1 MTTGLPLVSV
11 VIPTYNRWPMV
22 GEAVQ
27 SVLAQT
33 FDRFEL
39 IVVDDGSTDSTV
51 PSLSQRDS
59 RLKVVTQPRAGVASA
74 RNAGVAMSR
83 GKYIAFLDSDDL
95 WSPAKLAVQTNF
107 MERDSGMGICQTE
120 ETWIRNGIRVNP
132 KLKHR
137 KPSGDIFRRSLELC
151 LVSPSA
157 VMMTK
162 ELFDWAGRFD
172 ESLPVCEDYDLWLRI
187 AVCHPVYLIDRPLVI
202 KRGGHAD
209 QLSCSVWGLDRFRVL
224 AIAKLLRS
232 AGLVGDKR
240 QWALNTLRKKI
251 AILSAG
257 AAKRGKVKDACKFEA
272 LLAELLKGSD
282 NDGTNHSGICTDQG
296 ISSASSAALA

>member
-11 VIPTYNRWPMV
+11 VIPTYNRWPMI

-51 PSLSQRDS
+51 PSLRQSDS
-59 RLKVVTQPRAGVASA
+59 RLKVVTQPRAGVSAA
-74 RNAGVAMSR
+74 RNAGGAMAH

-95 WSPAKLAVQTNF
+95 WSPAKLAVQTTF
-107 MERDSGMGICQTE
+107 MERNSGVRICQTE

-137 KPSGDIFRRSLELC
+137 KPAGDIFRRSLELC

-162 ELFDWAGRFD
+162 ELFYSAGRFD
-172 ESLPVCEDYDLWLRI
+172 ESFPVCEDYDLWLRI
-187 AVCHPVYLIDRPLVI
+187 AVCHPVHFIDRPLVT

-209 QLSCSVWGLDRFRVL
+209 QLSRSVWGMDRFRVV
-224 AIAKLLRS
+224 AIAKLLRA

-240 QWALNTLRKKI
+240 QWAIDTLRKKTS
-251 AILSAG
+251 ILAAG
-257 AAKRGKVKDACKFEA
+257 ARKRGRLEDARQFEA
-272 LLAELLKGSD
+272 LLAEFLQGSD
-282 NDGTNHSGICTDQG
+282 EERNHSGIFAEQR
-296 ISSASSAALA
+296 ISSPISAALA

>member
-272 LLAELLKGSD
+272 LLA
-282 NDGTNHSGICTDQG
+282 NY
-296 ISSASSAALA
+296 

>member
-11 VIPTYNRWPMV
+11 VIPTYNRWPMI

-27 SVLAQT
+27 SVLAQF

-51 PSLSQRDS
+51 LSLRQRDS
-59 RLKVVTQPRAGVASA
+59 RLKVFTQPRAGVSAA
-74 RNAGVAMSR
+74 RNAGVAMAQ

-107 MERDSGMGICQTE
+107 MEQNSGVRICQTE

-137 KPSGDIFRRSLELC
+137 KPEGDIFRRSLELC

-162 ELFDWAGRFD
+162 ELFYLAGRFD
-172 ESLPVCEDYDLWLRI
+172 ESFPVCEDYDLWLRI
-187 AVCHPVYLIDRPLVI
+187 AVCHPVHFIDRPLVT

-209 QLSCSVWGLDRFRVL
+209 QLSRSVWGMDRFRVV
-224 AIAKLLRS
+224 AIVKLLRA

-240 QWALNTLRKKI
+240 QWAIDTLRKKTS
-251 AILSAG
+251 ILAAG
-257 AAKRGKVKDACKFEA
+257 ARKRGRLEDARQFEA
-272 LLAELLKGSD
+272 LLTEFLQGSD
-282 NDGTNHSGICTDQG
+282 EERNHSGIFAEQR
-296 ISSASSAALA
+296 ISSPISAALA